1 MKDPYAQYRGSMI
14 RRMRKS
20 ENLTLADLAEKTGVS
35 LSFLSQVERGIVNPS
50 INSLRRIALALGT
63 PVSHFFD
70 ESAST
75 NGPVVR
81 KNERKVLVNKDSRL
95 IYQLLSANH
104 NYRIEFLLSRLE
116 IGATSAEY
124 SMAHKGDEAAL
135 VLQGGCRIELGDDKY
150 DLKEGDSIYIT
161 ENTLHRF
168 TNTGGVPLVIVSAI
182 SPPGF

>member
-1 MKDPYAQYRGSMI
+1 MKDPDATFRGAII
-14 RRMRKS
+14 RRARKAQKM
-20 ENLTLADLAEKTGVS
+20 NLVNLAEKTGVS
-35 LSFLSQVERGIVNPS
+35 LSFLSQVERGIINPS

-81 KNERKVLVNKDSRL
+81 KDERKVLVNKDSRL
-95 IYQLLSANH
+95 IYQLLSLNH
-104 NYRIEFLLSRLE
+104 NHRIEFLLSKLE
-116 IGATSAEY
+116 IGAISAES

-135 VLQGGCRIELGDDKY
+135 VLQGECRMELGDDKY

-161 ENTLHRF
+161 ENTPHRF

>member
-1 MKDPYAQYRGSMI
+1 
-14 RRMRKS
+14 MRKS
-20 ENLTLADLAEKTGVS
+20 QNLTLADLAGKTELS
-35 LSFLSQVERGIVNPS
+35 LSFLSQVERGIINPS

-70 ESAST
+70 ETGSI

-81 KNERKVLVNKDSRL
+81 KKERRVLVNRDSRL
-95 IYQLLSANH
+95 VYQLLSSDHNH
-104 NYRIEFLLSRLE
+104 RIEFLLSRLE
-116 IGATSAEY
+116 IGATSVES

-135 VLQGGCRIELGDDKY
+135 VLQGEGRFELGDDRF

-161 ENTLHRF
+161 ENTPHRF
-168 TNTGGVPLVIVSAI
+168 TNTGNVPLIIVSAI